1 MTTRLCC
8 GGVSR
13 RRRDEPGVPGVPG
26 VYSDILCI
34 QDRLNT
40 VNLVHI
46 GWTRK
51 ESVEPNGRSYIQT
64 VTDS

>member
-1 MTTRLCC
+1 METRICG

-13 RRRDEPGVPGVPG
+13 RRRDEPG

-51 ESVEPNGRSYIQT
+51 ESVEPNGRSYVQT